1 MMEGVSY
8 KKHTLKI
15 NNSYEL
21 YEKLKE
27 LNLIEDREER
37 WWPHSGTFEVVIG
50 AILTQNSQWTRV
62 ELSLTNLRKFNL
74 LNLESLSELD
84 VITEAIKPSGL
95 YRQKAERLKLLSEN
109 IKNTFGDFETFC
121 AEVSREWLLEQK
133 GIGKESAD
141 SILCYA
147 CKRDVMVSD
156 SYSARLLNHL
166 GWEFDSYDDVQSFLK
181 SGIDDFYDGEKELSI
196 IYAEFH
202 GMIVEFCKRHC
213 KRNKIDLFGII
224 RIK

>member
-1 MMEGVSY
+1 MEGVSY
-8 KKHTLKI
+8 KKLILKI
-15 NNSYEL
+15 NNGYEL

-27 LNLIEDREER
+27 LNLIEDADVR

-50 AILTQNSQWTRV
+50 AILTQNSQWTKV
-62 ELSLTNLRKFNL
+62 ELSLENLRKFNL
-74 LNLESLSELD
+74 LNLESLSQLD
-84 VITEAIKPSGL
+84 VVTEAIKPSGM
-95 YRQKAERLKLLSEN
+95 YNQKAERLKLLSEN
-109 IKNTFGDFETFC
+109 IKMTFGDFETFC

-133 GIGKESAD
+133 GIGQESAD

-147 CKRDVMVSD
+147 CKRDAMVSD

-166 GWEFDSYDDVQSFLK
+166 GWEFSSYDDVQSFLK

-196 IYAEFH
+196 VYAQFH

-213 KRNKIDLFGII
+213 KGKKIDLELL
-224 RIK
+224 

>member
-1 MMEGVSY
+1 MEGVLY
-8 KKHTLKI
+8 KKLILKI
-15 NNSYEL
+15 DNSYEL

-27 LNLIEDREER
+27 LNLIEDADMR
-37 WWPHSGTFEVVIG
+37 WWPNSGTFEVVIG
-50 AILTQNSQWTRV
+50 AILTQNSQWSRV

-74 LNLESLSELD
+74 LNLDSLSASD

-95 YRQKAERLKLLSEN
+95 YHQKAKRLKLLSEN
-109 IKNTFGDFETFC
+109 IKETFGDFETFC

-133 GIGKESAD
+133 GIGQESAD

-147 CKRDVMVSD
+147 CKKDVMVSD
-156 SYSARLLNHL
+156 SYSAKLLNHL

-181 SGIDDFYDGEKELSI
+181 SGINDFYDGRKDLSI
-196 IYAEFH
+196 VYAEFH

-213 KRNKIDLFGII
+213 KRNKIDLELF
-224 RIK
+224 

>member
-1 MMEGVSY
+1 MEGVSY
-8 KKHTLKI
+8 KKLILKI

-27 LNLIEDREER
+27 LNLIEDADVR
-37 WWPHSGTFEVVIG
+37 WWPNSGTFEVVIG
-50 AILTQNSQWTRV
+50 AILTQNSQWNRV
-62 ELSLTNLRKFNL
+62 ELSLENLRKFNL

-84 VITEAIKPSGL
+84 VIIEAIKPSGL

-109 IKNTFGDFETFC
+109 IKETFGNFETFC
-121 AEVSREWLLEQK
+121 SEVSREWLLEQK

-147 CKRDVMVSD
+147 CKRDAMVSD
-156 SYSARLLNHL
+156 SYSAKLLNHL

-196 IYAEFH
+196 VYAEFH
-202 GMIVEFCKRHC
+202 GMIVEFCKRYC
-213 KRNKIDLFGII
+213 KGKKVNFN
-224 RIK
+224 